1 MNAIIPFRKIAV
13 SGATPEDADEAIGV
27 IKQTLDDLEVTIK
40 NAILDAGTS
49 VLGVA
54 ANFKENS
61 PVGVRIDDIQW
72 RLAEGYEELVK
83 VLKDLRG
90 DIVGRI
96 QNAGDIQQL
105 WGE

>member
-1 MNAIIPFRKIAV
+1 MNEIIPFPKIAV
-13 SGATPEDADEAIGV
+13 SGATPEDTDEAIGV
-27 IKQTLDDLEVTIK
+27 IKQTFDDLEVTIK
-40 NAILDAGTS
+40 NVILDAATS

-72 RLAEGYEELVK
+72 RLAEVNEEFVK
-83 VLKDLRG
+83 VIKDLRG

-96 QNAGDIQQL
+96 QNASDIQQL
-105 WGE
+105 WGD